1 MPALGQWLERMRRVR
16 LPPGAAAGIVAV
28 PTAGDELWREVAF
41 TFAQLDEIDAR
52 RALALS
58 EARAEAARLE
68 ASAVAERR
76 RILKDAQVEAERVEA
91 EILAARR
98 ARCQEQVESL
108 LVEAGR
114 DAERVL
120 ARGRERTPR
129 LVNEIV
135 VRLLEDAG

>member
-1 MPALGQWLERMRRVR
+1 MPALSQWLERMRRVR

-28 PTAGDELWREVAF
+28 PTAGAELSREVAF
-41 TFAQLDEIDAR
+41 TFAQLDEIDAGR
-52 RALALS
+52 ELALS
-58 EARAEAARLE
+58 KARAEAAQLE
-68 ASAVAERR
+68 ASVVSEHR
-76 RILKDAQVEAERVEA
+76 RILEEAQAEAERVEA

-98 ARCQEQVESL
+98 ASCQEQVESM

-114 DAERVL
+114 EAERVL

-135 VRLLEDAG
+135 ARMLEDTV